1 MPRRSFPDPAHLLL
15 VATVLAWAGAF
26 SAIKR
31 LTDDGVAA
39 PDIAIGR
46 YMVAAPGF
54 AIALWLSGGLPGL
67 TRRELGRLVAA
78 GLFVVA
84 GYHLALNL
92 GEADTSAGASSVIV
106 AVAPGLTMLLSV
118 GIGLERFSRRRLAGL
133 ALAFA
138 GVLVVVLWGAGQSI
152 GASSLTGSLLVV
164 AAAATFA
171 AYNVLAK
178 PLVSR
183 HSPIAVTAAASL
195 IGMLALLP
203 LGGRTTLHDATGMP
217 AGQWLLIVYLGVV
230 CTLAGYI
237 AWTVALRRVDPSR
250 AVSFIYGIPVAAVL
264 IGSLTLG
271 ESVTPWLAAGGLM
284 IVGGVAVTQ

>member
-1 MPRRSFPDPAHLLL
+1 MARRSFPDPAYLLL
-15 VATVLAWAGAF
+15 GATVLAWAGAF

-31 LTDDGVAA
+31 LTDDGIGA

-46 YMVAAPGF
+46 YLVAAPGF
-54 AIALWLSGGLPGL
+54 AAALWWSGGLPGL

-84 GYHLALNL
+84 GYHLALNR
-92 GEADTSAGASSVIV
+92 GEADTSAGASAVIV

-118 GIGLERFSRRRLAGL
+118 GVGLERFSRRRLAGL
-133 ALAFA
+133 AAAFA
-138 GVLVVVLWGAGQSI
+138 GVLVGVLLGSGQSL
-152 GASSLTGSLLVV
+152 GAASLGGPLLVV
-164 AAAATFA
+164 GAAATFA

-195 IGMLALLP
+195 IGTLALLP
-203 LGGRTTLHDATGMP
+203 LSTRTTWSHATGMGLGP
-217 AGQWLLIVYLGVV
+217 WLMVLYLGVV

-250 AVSFIYGIPVAAVL
+250 AVSFIYGIPALAVA
-264 IGSLTLG
+264 IGALTLG
-271 ESVTPWLAAGGLM
+271 EPVTAWLAAGGLL
-284 IVGGVAVTQ
+284 IVGGVALAQ

>member
-1 MPRRSFPDPAHLLL
+1 M
-15 VATVLAWAGAF
+15 LAWAGAF

-31 LTDDGVAA
+31 LTDDGIAA

-46 YMVAAPGF
+46 YAVAAPGF
-54 AIALWLSGGLPGL
+54 AVALWMSGGLPGL
-67 TRRELGRLVAA
+67 TRRELGRLAAA

-84 GYHLALNL
+84 GYHLALNR

-118 GIGLERFSRRRLAGL
+118 GIGLERFSRRRVAGL
-133 ALAFA
+133 GLAFA

-152 GASSLTGSLLVV
+152 GASSLAGPLLVV
-164 AAAATFA
+164 AAAAAFA

-203 LGGRTTLHDATGMP
+203 LGGRPTLDHATGMS
-217 AGQWLLIVYLGVV
+217 ADQWLLVIYLGVV

-264 IGSLTLG
+264 IGALTLG
-271 ESVTPWLAAGGLM
+271 ESVTLWLAVGGAM